1 MQVPIKIK
9 YALKVYRNKKLLN
22 TWAKNKN
29 DLADRRKKN
38 LMEFLKIKNI
48 ILEIKNLT
56 GAKIE
61 LINQMIDLKQQG
73 ETKRRYERQIRR
85 HLKIISSHE
94 IIL

>member
-1 MQVPIKIK
+1 MQVQIKIK

-22 TWAKNKN
+22 TWARNKN

-48 ILEIKNLT
+48 ILEIKNLI
-56 GAKIE
+56 GAEIE

>member
-1 MQVPIKIK
+1 MQVQIKIK

-22 TWAKNKN
+22 TWARNKN

-38 LMEFLKIKNI
+38 LMEFLKMKNI
-48 ILEIKNLT
+48 ILEIKNLI
-56 GAKIE
+56 GAEIE

>member
-1 MQVPIKIK
+1 MQVQIKIK

-22 TWAKNKN
+22 TWARNKN
-29 DLADRRKKN
+29 DLAGRRKKN
-38 LMEFLKIKNI
+38 LMEFLKKYNP
-48 ILEIKNLT
+48 EIKNLI
-56 GAKIE
+56 GAETE

>member
-1 MQVPIKIK
+1 MQVQIKIK

-22 TWAKNKN
+22 TWARNKN
-29 DLADRRKKN
+29 DLAGRRKEN
-38 LMEFLKIKNI
+38 LMEFLKKYNP
-48 ILEIKNLT
+48 EIKNLI
-56 GAKIE
+56 GAETE
-61 LINQMIDLKQQG
+61 LINQMTDLKQQG